1 MAKDIISKVMIDE
14 IVNIKDLLARK
25 QIYELGWL

>member
-14 IVNIKDLLARK
+14 IVNIKDLLVRK